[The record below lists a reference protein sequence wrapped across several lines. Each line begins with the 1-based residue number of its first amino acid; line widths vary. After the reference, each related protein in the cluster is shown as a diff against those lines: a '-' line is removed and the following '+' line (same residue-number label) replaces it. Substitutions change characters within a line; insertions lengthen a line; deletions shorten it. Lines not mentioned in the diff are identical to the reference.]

1 MGIYKPLN
9 YDATMLIRLTTEMKD
24 AFFAGCKARG
34 VVPSEEARRLIVAQ
48 VLEQWGV
55 DPNPKPAFERCEDTL
70 EMFPAVPADEV
81 EKPPVRPPQR
91 PPAKEKEKTLVLLR
105 YTMGKQ
111 MLAYFFCLALYYQ
124 AIQCQKRQ
132 FCLGSITKCDVIRT
146 GGGFQRW
153 GKKRPPKQYVIC
165 LANYRYCALG
175 RCMVFRFLALGA
187 SANYPKRFA
196 RGGRNKRRQ
205 PCKS

>member
-24 AFFAGCKARG
+24 AFFFAGCKARG

-91 PPAKEKEKTLVLLR
+91 PPARKKK
-105 YTMGKQ
+105 KD
-111 MLAYFFCLALYYQ
+111 ASFIALYN
-124 AIQCQKRQ
+124 
-132 FCLGSITKCDVIRT
+132 G
-146 GGGFQRW
+146 
-153 GKKRPPKQYVIC
+153 
-165 LANYRYCALG
+165 
-175 RCMVFRFLALGA
+175 
-187 SANYPKRFA
+187 
-196 RGGRNKRRQ
+196 
-205 PCKS
+205 

>member
-55 DPNPKPAFERCEDTL
+55 DPNPKNQPLERCEDTL

-91 PPAKEKEKTLVLLR
+91 PPARKKRKDASFIALYNRKVNACL
-105 YTMGKQ
+105 
-111 MLAYFFCLALYYQ
+111 FFCLPLYYQ
-124 AIQCQKRQ
+124 VIQCQKRQ
-132 FCLGSITKCDVIRT
+132 FCLGSITKCHVIRT

-153 GKKRPPKQYVIC
+153 GKKKRP
-165 LANYRYCALG
+165 
-175 RCMVFRFLALGA
+175 
-187 SANYPKRFA
+187 
-196 RGGRNKRRQ
+196 
-205 PCKS
+205 KSNM

>member
-9 YDATMLIRLTTEMKD
+9 YDATMLIRLTSEMKD

-55 DPNPKPAFERCEDTL
+55 DPNPKNQPLERCEDTL

-91 PPAKEKEKTLVLLR
+91 PPARKKRKDASFIALYNRRANACL
-105 YTMGKQ
+105 
-111 MLAYFFCLALYYQ
+111 FFCLPLYYQ
-124 AIQCQKRQ
+124 VIQMPKKAI
-132 FCLGSITKCDVIRT
+132 LP
-146 GGGFQRW
+146 W
-153 GKKRPPKQYVIC
+153 
-165 LANYRYCALG
+165 
-175 RCMVFRFLALGA
+175 
-187 SANYPKRFA
+187 
-196 RGGRNKRRQ
+196 
-205 PCKS
+205 

>member
-55 DPNPKPAFERCEDTL
+55 DPNPKNQPLERCEDTL

-81 EKPPVRPPQR
+81 ENHLCDHHNDHQR
-91 PPAKEKEKTLVLLR
+91 ERKRKDAS
-105 YTMGKQ
+105 
-111 MLAYFFCLALYYQ
+111 FIALYN
-124 AIQCQKRQ
+124 
-132 FCLGSITKCDVIRT
+132 G
-146 GGGFQRW
+146 
-153 GKKRPPKQYVIC
+153 
-165 LANYRYCALG
+165 
-175 RCMVFRFLALGA
+175 
-187 SANYPKRFA
+187 
-196 RGGRNKRRQ
+196 
-205 PCKS
+205 